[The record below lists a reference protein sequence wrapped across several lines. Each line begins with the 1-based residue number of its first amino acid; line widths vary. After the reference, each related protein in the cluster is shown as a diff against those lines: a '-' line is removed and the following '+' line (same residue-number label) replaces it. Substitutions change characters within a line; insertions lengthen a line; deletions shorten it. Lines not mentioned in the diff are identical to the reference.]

1 MNYFISLYWSSFK
14 FITTTK
20 LNDQNEKFY
29 ERLKFEQLQQHFLDP
44 SKNRDF
50 EKFLLPRSKLSL
62 NNDSSVKMGREEE
75 KNKKKRKK
83 KKRKRIRSNPS
94 AHLPVIKTYNSRQ
107 PSAKPCPRPLSYLSS
122 SSLLPSPLAPRQS
135 ASSFSS
141 SPYASHRMPSC
152 IFHTL
157 YRNYFIALPWIS
169 ASLHPWG
176 RGEEGRILIFLSTP
190 WSEYRIPNFRISRK
204 KRKRLEF
211 RSLLFSFFPRGW
223 KSMKMWEEIIFF
235 FSFFFIFKDEVWK
248 IFANDQ
254 FVSFQY
260 LRLHIWIVYIC
271 VCLSYNSV
279 CLILNN

>member
-122 SSLLPSPLAPRQS
+122 SSLPSLLPSPLAPRQS

-169 ASLHPWG
+169 ASLHSWG
-176 RGEEGRILIFLSTP
+176 KEGEGRILIFLSTP
-190 WSEYRIPNFRISRK
+190 WSEYRIPNFRIPRK

-211 RSLLFSFFPRGW
+211 RSLLFSFFPRV
-223 KSMKMWEEIIFF
+223 MEIDENVRRNYFF
-235 FSFFFIFKDEVWK
+235 LLFF
-248 IFANDQ
+248 
-254 FVSFQY
+254 
-260 LRLHIWIVYIC
+260 LYI
-271 VCLSYNSV
+271 
-279 CLILNN
+279 

>member
-1 MNYFISLYWSSFK
+1 MKDSNNSNNSFLIPRKIEISRNSF
-14 FITTTK
+14 F
-20 LNDQNEKFY
+20 LDQNCLSTMT
-29 ERLKFEQLQQHFLDP
+29 RP
-44 SKNRDF
+44 SKW
-50 EKFLLPRSKLSL
+50 
-62 NNDSSVKMGREEE
+62 
-75 KNKKKRKK
+75 KKKKKRTKKKERKK

-122 SSLLPSPLAPRQS
+122 SSLPSLLPSPLAPRQS